1 MSKMTDKI
9 QRIAIFGNEFQ
20 ADRAHTMRTV
30 LARLSDHR
38 AVVSVEH
45 GYWAS
50 MPAELRA
57 DFPQVMPFSSHH
69 FAADYVVSM
78 GGDGTFLKAAAL
90 VRGKG
95 CPILGI
101 NTGHLGF
108 LADYSPEEAEEGV
121 DALFTGDYR
130 IVTRST
136 IRAFVYNHN
145 LSTYPYAL
153 NEVAV
158 LKRDNASMIQIRAS
172 IDGEYLTTYQ
182 ADGLV
187 VSTPT
192 GSTAYSLSNGGPI
205 LAPQTEA
212 LTLVPV
218 APHSL
223 NIRPLV
229 ISDKAE
235 VELEV
240 VSRSH
245 NFLLAIDGRSETL
258 AEGALIRL
266 RRAPYDIHIV
276 KRLSKRYFTTLR
288 EKMMWGV
295 DKR

>member
-1 MSKMTDKI
+1 MTPKI
-9 QRIAIFGNEFQ
+9 LRIAILGNEFQ
-20 ADRAHTMRTV
+20 QDRATAMRKV
-30 LARLSDHR
+30 LTRLFDR
-38 AVVSVEH
+38 GAVVSVERI
-45 GYWAS
+45 YWNS
-50 MPAELRA
+50 MPAALRA
-57 DFPQVMPFSSHH
+57 DFSTVMVFDDDE
-69 FAADYVVSM
+69 FLADYVVSM
-78 GGDGTFLKAAAL
+78 GGDGTFLRAAAM
-90 VRGKG
+90 VRERGI
-95 CPILGI
+95 PILGI

-108 LADYSPEEAEEGV
+108 LADFSPEEAATGI
-121 DALFTGDYR
+121 DTLFTGEHR

-136 IRAFVYNHN
+136 MSVTVDDRT
-145 LSTYPYAL
+145 LSGYPFAL

-158 LKRDNASMIQIRAS
+158 LKRDNAAMIQIRAS
-172 IDGEYLTTYQ
+172 LDDEFLTTYQ

-212 LTLVPV
+212 FCLTPV

-229 ISDKAE
+229 ISDKVE

-258 AEGALIRL
+258 AEGAHIRL

-288 EKMMWGV
+288 EKMMWGK
-295 DKR
+295 DNR

>member
-1 MSKMTDKI
+1 MTLKI
-9 QRIAIFGNEFQ
+9 LRIAILGNEFQ
-20 ADRAHTMRTV
+20 QDRAVSMRKV
-30 LARLSDHR
+30 LKRLFDHG
-38 AVVSVEH
+38 AVVSVERI
-45 GYWAS
+45 YWNS
-50 MPAELRA
+50 LPAALKA
-57 DFPQVMPFSSHH
+57 DFAPVMAFDGDKFS
-69 FAADYVVSM
+69 ADYVISM
-78 GGDGTFLKAAAL
+78 GGDGTFLRAAAM
-90 VRGKG
+90 VRERGI
-95 CPILGI
+95 PILGI

-108 LADYSPEEAEEGV
+108 LADFSPEEIEAGI
-121 DALFTGDYR
+121 DTLFTGEHR

-136 IRAFVYNHN
+136 MAVTVDGRT
-145 LSTYPYAL
+145 LSGYPFAL

-158 LKRDNASMIQIRAS
+158 LKRDNAAMIQIRAS
-172 IDGEYLTTYQ
+172 LDEEFLTTYQ

-212 LTLVPV
+212 FCLTPV

-229 ISDKAE
+229 ISDKVE

-258 AEGALIRL
+258 AEGARIRL

-288 EKMMWGV
+288 EKMMWGK
-295 DKR
+295 DNR

>member
-1 MSKMTDKI
+1 MTDI
-9 QRIAIFGNEFQ
+9 IRVAIFGNDYQ
-20 ADRAHTMRTV
+20 ADRAATMQAV
-30 LARLSDHR
+30 VQRLLDHK
-38 AVVSVEH
+38 AIVSVEH
-45 GYWAS
+45 GYWDS
-50 MPAELRA
+50 MPDALRQA
-57 DFPQVMPFSSHH
+57 YPTVMTFKGDL
-69 FAADYVVSM
+69 FAADYAISL
-78 GGDGTFLKAAAL
+78 GGDGTFLRAAAL

-108 LADYSPEEAEEGV
+108 LADFSPEEAARGI
-121 DALFTGDYR
+121 DALFTGEYR

-136 IRAFVYNHN
+136 MRVYVYNHN

-187 VSTPT
+187 TSTPT

-212 LTLVPV
+212 FCLTPV

-235 VELEV
+235 IELEV

-245 NFLLAIDGRSETL
+245 NYLLAIDGRSETL
-258 AEGALIRL
+258 AEGTLIRI

-295 DKR
+295 DNR